1 MSSTPAI
8 SNERLSEII
17 GSIYDCV
24 LAPDK
29 WSETLAQIV
38 GELGFATCALSVRD
52 GTGEAAAFVSTGM
65 DPHWLEL
72 SVRHAAAIPE
82 LWGGHTRMLQV
93 PLEEPV
99 LQSDTTPRSTWQT
112 NTYYEAVLRPM
123 GIHDI
128 AVLPLIRDSDALGI
142 AGFGQREADG
152 EVDERVKDGLR
163 LFAPH
168 LRRAVTI
175 GRLFD
180 HHAIA
185 IATFSEV
192 LEGIAAGAVLVDEAL
207 SIVHANATARRMLGS
222 SDPIINRAGKLCLSP
237 ALPNSV
243 LSDAV
248 RQAAQNEATM
258 ERRSIDIPVRRNDGS
273 LAVIQVLPLQR
284 RGLGG
289 GVEKRT
295 VAAVFI
301 SNAADPPRL
310 PADAIALLY
319 DLTPAEVRVFE
330 LIVEGKAPA
339 AIAQKLG
346 VTLATVR
353 THLGRVFEKT
363 GCARQADLIA
373 LASKVTLT
381 I

>member
-1 MSSTPAI
+1 
-8 SNERLSEII
+8 
-17 GSIYDCV
+17 
-24 LAPDK
+24 
-29 WSETLAQIV
+29 
-38 GELGFATCALSVRD
+38 
-52 GTGEAAAFVSTGM
+52 
-65 DPHWLEL
+65 
-72 SVRHAAAIPE
+72 
-82 LWGGHTRMLQV
+82 
-93 PLEEPV
+93 
-99 LQSDTTPRSTWQT
+99 
-112 NTYYEAVLRPM
+112 
-123 GIHDI
+123 
-128 AVLPLIRDSDALGI
+128 
-142 AGFGQREADG
+142 
-152 EVDERVKDGLR
+152 
-163 LFAPH
+163 
-168 LRRAVTI
+168 VTI

-248 RQAAQNEATM
+248 RQAAQNEAIM

-330 LIVEGKAPA
+330 LIVDGKAPA
-339 AIAQKLG
+339 AIAQRLG